1 VTGPNAPKAP
11 VDDQGPTETTET
23 TAAAFFDAIPWEGP
37 VDRVTD
43 IDPDAGSAGDFFQ
56 RIW

>member
-1 VTGPNAPKAP
+1 VTGPNAPKTP
-11 VDDQGPTETTET
+11 VDDEAPAETTV
-23 TAAAFFDAIPWEGP
+23 AAFFDAIPWEGP
-37 VDRVTD
+37 VDPVSD